1 VQTLL
6 QATFMRSSGR
16 AAVAAGRHRRV
27 DAFAEGLSLYYRQ
40 SRVGVPGAG
49 VGGRSRVLCNDEPPR
64 SVQTIWMGPGPVPA
78 ACLVGAGEEG
88 PAGASRRKDMRRVV
102 WGVVGGAVVLAVA
115 GFIVRHD
122 GSTAESYRFVTIQRG
137 NVAATVSATG
147 TLEPVR
153 TVQVGTQVS
162 GQISA
167 LYADYNSH
175 VKKGELV
182 AQLDPTL
189 LQQAVA
195 QAEASAESAKAD
207 LDEKAFLLE
216 QEKELF
222 AAKTVTE
229 SDYRAAEHDWEV
241 ADASNKSAQ
250 AALDRARQNLRYA
263 NIYAP
268 IDGVVI
274 ERNVDVGQTVAAS
287 FSAPQLFLIAKD
299 LTHMQIL
306 AQVDESDIGQIRV
319 GQPVSF
325 TVQAY
330 PDTTFDGTVSQVRLE
345 SKTEENV
352 VDYTVVID
360 VSNADGRLLPGMT
373 ATVTFLV
380 NEAKDVLEVPN
391 AAIRFRPSQEM
402 LAEVRRG
409 RTPRGDSARARGAG
423 TPGAAAPSNGIM
435 LWYLDDAG
443 ELHAT
448 RAHTG
453 ITDGQV
459 TEISGSGIHE
469 GMQVVA
475 GVVSASLAQ
484 SEEAS
489 PNPFQG
495 NNQRGRFRP
504 GF

>member
-1 VQTLL
+1 
-6 QATFMRSSGR
+6 
-16 AAVAAGRHRRV
+16 
-27 DAFAEGLSLYYRQ
+27 
-40 SRVGVPGAG
+40 
-49 VGGRSRVLCNDEPPR
+49 
-64 SVQTIWMGPGPVPA
+64 
-78 ACLVGAGEEG
+78 
-88 PAGASRRKDMRRVV
+88 MRRVV
-102 WGVVGGAVVLAVA
+102 WGVVGGAVVLAAA

-122 GSTAESYRFVTIQRG
+122 GSPSESYRFVTIQRG

-175 VKKGELV
+175 VKKGQLI
-182 AQLDPTL
+182 ARLDPTL

-207 LDEKAFLLE
+207 LDEKAFVLD
-216 QEKELF
+216 QEKKLF

-229 SDYRAAEHDWEV
+229 SDYRAAQHDWEV
-241 ADASNKSAQ
+241 ADAANKSAQ
-250 AALDRARQNLRYA
+250 ANLDRARQNLRYA
-263 NIYAP
+263 DIYAP

-330 PDTTFDGTVSQVRLE
+330 PDTTFGGTVSQVRLE

-360 VSNADGRLLPGMT
+360 VSNAAGRLLPGMT

-380 NEAKDVLEVPN
+380 NEAKNVLEVPN

-402 LAEVRRG
+402 LSEVRREG
-409 RTPRGDSARARGAG
+409 PPRGDSARA
-423 TPGAAAPSNGIM
+423 PGMRSPSSAPPSNGVM

-443 ELHAT
+443 RLHET
-448 RAHTG
+448 RARTG
-453 ITDGQV
+453 LTDGQV
-459 TEISGSGIHE
+459 TEVSGRGIHE

-475 GVVSASLAQ
+475 GVVSASAAQ
-484 SEEAS
+484 SEAAS

-495 NNQRGRFRP
+495 SNQRGRFRP